1 MSSSSSQP
9 DGYLVDW
16 RNSFS
21 LVRKN
26 IYCKNGQTFR
36 GKHSHVEMPFALDQS
51 CINLARNDAGR
62 SSGTAKP
69 GPTVDNSSR
78 IARIKK
84 LQTRTRSTNVSA
96 QSNGGTQRGAHPSV
110 ENGTSGVSVRSARA
124 QLFGS
129 QGSIPGKTSGV
140 GGNSSDVIYFKGV
153 FDRVSLNMPTTRVA
167 PQVVDNN

>member
-9 DGYLVDW
+9 GGYLVDW

-26 IYCKNGQTFR
+26 TYCKNGQTFR
-36 GKHSHVEMPFALDQS
+36 GKNSHVEMPFALDQS
-51 CINLARNDAGR
+51 CLNLARQDAGR

-96 QSNGGTQRGAHPSV
+96 QSNGGTQRGPHATV
-110 ENGTSGVSVRSARA
+110 ENPTSGVSVRSAR
-124 QLFGS
+124 GS
-129 QGSIPGKTSGV
+129 VVWVTGNNSITNKRHWR
-140 GGNSSDVIYFKGV
+140 K
-153 FDRVSLNMPTTRVA
+153 L
-167 PQVVDNN
+167 